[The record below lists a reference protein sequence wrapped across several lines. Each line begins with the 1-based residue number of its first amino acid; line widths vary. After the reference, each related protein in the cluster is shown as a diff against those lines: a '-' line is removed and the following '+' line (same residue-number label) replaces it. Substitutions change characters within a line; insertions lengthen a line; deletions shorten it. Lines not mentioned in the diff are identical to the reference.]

1 MKKLCEPKPEKINT
15 PHLDTPHRN
24 IRTPKSGREV
34 LNAAGEEREITFKEV
49 ADREVAS
56 HSNKGIQGR
65 HWVMME
71 MNYLT

>member
-1 MKKLCEPKPEKINT
+1 MKKLCEPQPEKINT

-34 LNAAGEEREITFKEV
+34 LNAAGEEITSRKWQTERWLLIATREF
-49 ADREVAS
+49 R
-56 HSNKGIQGR
+56 GR
-65 HWVMME
+65 HWVTME